1 MQSALELCNRKEM
14 SYRNSNSN
22 NNNNKEKQY
31 EIGTEAQKKLKPYG
45 NTKRRNKIRK
55 KELRTKCNALQPIA
69 R

>member
-14 SYRNSNSN
+14 SYSNSN
-22 NNNNKEKQY
+22 NNKEKHY

-55 KELRTKCNALQPIA
+55 KNYGQNVKHYSQ
-69 R
+69 

>member
-14 SYRNSNSN
+14 SYSNN

-31 EIGTEAQKKLKPYG
+31 EIGTEAQKKLEPYG

-55 KELRTKCNALQPIA
+55 KNYGQNVKHYSQ
-69 R
+69 